1 MIAQAQ
7 VLDTM
12 SNRQYAV
19 EAFTS
24 PVVNG
29 GSYQPLRVD
38 NLKAGTYFCH
48 FVPAKQGSFNRN
60 FQLVYISNSAL
71 LSLAALD
78 RFLGLS
84 PSWGDGERPN
94 PAAIKIAKGLVN
106 QLDFFQLSP
115 SRISASAEGGI
126 ALGFYR
132 NSRYAGIEVLND
144 SSVTALTS
152 DLAGTIKVWDVDL
165 MNLNGTVDQI
175 REHLEA

>member
-60 FQLVYISNSAL
+60 FQLVYI
-71 LSLAALD
+71 
-78 RFLGLS
+78 LGLS
-84 PSWGDGERPN
+84 PSWGDGEIERPN